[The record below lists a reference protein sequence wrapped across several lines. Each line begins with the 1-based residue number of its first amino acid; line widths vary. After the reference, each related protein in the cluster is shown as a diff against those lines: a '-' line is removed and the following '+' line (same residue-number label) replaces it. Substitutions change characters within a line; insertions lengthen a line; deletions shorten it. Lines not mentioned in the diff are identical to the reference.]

1 MLEQKLTTIFN
12 SLFGKYGSQHW
23 WPAESPFE
31 VILGA
36 ILTQATTWQNVE
48 KTIINLKYSDLL
60 NATALRTIPEKALAR
75 LLYSC
80 GYYNAK
86 AKKLKSFA
94 DYLGKFY
101 NDNLLDFFSKST
113 KDLRSEL
120 LSIHGIGYE
129 TADSII
135 LYAAKKPIFVVD
147 AYTRRIFI
155 RIGLIDQSLSYQ
167 DIQLLFMENL
177 PHDEK
182 LFNEYHALL
191 VQHGKQVCK
200 TSPICDQCC
209 LIDICQF

>member
-60 NATALRTIPEKALAR
+60 NAAALRTIPEKALAR